1 MVSATNPKPNYQKP
15 KNAYPVGGIQV
26 EFPYQPY
33 GSQLAFMC
41 RVISTLDRAQRDG
54 HCHALLESPTG
65 TGKSLSLLC
74 SALAWQNNFMLKNQY
89 ANLPPSKPN
98 PEAMTDPLAFGGGF
112 VPESQPSS
120 IPPSLNTETAQ
131 PAAANNKNQKK
142 KTAPTIFYA
151 SRTHSQISQVIS
163 EYRKTAYRV
172 PMSVLA
178 SRKHYCTNRHVRGKD
193 NVDEECKLLVG
204 NRDVGCPE
212 FKNVHRVKGHP
223 SLQKGGCHEVHDIED
238 LVKVGQ
244 VVRGCSYYAAC
255 SMADDAQL
263 VFCPYNYIINPV
275 IRGAMEVD
283 IKGAIVILDEA
294 HNIEDIARD
303 SGSFDVEEDV
313 LTKLQMELGP
323 LCSVNPMIYQPLS
336 EMTQDLL
343 AWIERRK
350 ATLEK
355 REFQHYISCWT
366 GDKAL
371 KELQEANIWQQ
382 CFPIL
387 LECATKAIR
396 VATDTEAEVPHLSG
410 MAVTI
415 LEGLFA
421 ALTYFFS
428 RKGSHVFDYQL
439 AIQRYIKRDAKT
451 SVGNWTHTLSLW
463 CLNPAVVFGD
473 IAQLSLS
480 VILTSGTLSPVNSF
494 SSELGVQFGTCLEAP
509 HVIDVESQVW
519 AAAISTGPGNYP
531 LNASYKTADGFAFQ
545 DSLGKSL
552 EEICNVVP
560 GGSLVFFPSYK
571 LMEKLCNRWRETGQW
586 SRLNAR
592 KPLFV
597 EPKGGSQ
604 EDFEHVLKD
613 YYESIFPG
621 NKPAVRK
628 KRRVK
633 NAGVNH
639 FNAMES
645 HENTKKEG
653 AGLLAVCRGKVSEG
667 IDFTDDNARVV
678 IAVGI
683 PFPNIHDIQV
693 ALKKKY
699 NDTYKS
705 SKNLLSGNEW
715 YCNQAFRALNQ
726 AVGRCIRHRFD
737 YGAII
742 LLDERFR
749 EERNRAYISKWL
761 RKSIR
766 QYDSFDMSLEGLK
779 CFFRDVKERVDK
791 NMVNSLQNSDSKEDN
806 IPKIDQS
813 KELTRKDTQ
822 KLNKSD
828 PSSQTVQPVTK
839 YDVTFSQP
847 KSQGYFQVES
857 LVQTDQDINSCK
869 DYIDL
874 ESGEY
879 INEENYP
886 SINARRGFTK
896 QKNQKLNKFDHSE
909 QKVHS
914 MMKHDAPSPELKS
927 PGDIEVQASV
937 QVDTDINSCKGYI
950 DLECSFQNNSRCCET
965 LSTPFP
971 HEDLDLSIVKE
982 TPCIATSPGSLSKD
996 GNSSST
1002 IFQASTQSPDRL
1014 SFHSG
1019 ALTNLG
1025 KVPSKPESEMVVT
1038 PEKDASGNT
1047 CCQLLERD
1055 SSLSSSV
1062 NSHTQK
1068 RRKSINLS
1076 SADLNLVASREAHR
1090 RIEFGFETNYAEDK
1104 SRKSNISVTVAKNNS
1119 IASHMSS
1126 APVLDKRL
1134 QISCSLCK
1142 SSLGLPENQLYIRCS
1157 ITSSSKVHLVSLLKE
1172 RPEPIAANVQS
1183 IPVIMTD
1190 ITSVDPRFHNR
1201 ALEGGPGQGIWCE
1214 EDGCVYNNIF
1224 CPFCSTPNNCLGVQI
1239 VASDASNFQLLNK
1252 ILLYLDHLE
1261 IRNLETETDKSPKL
1275 KDSKPISSLGM
1286 DKVAVF
1292 NSIDKFSYSPQLQNS
1307 GGWRTTKSKLRL
1319 PKRDPPS
1326 N

>member
-1 MVSATNPKPNYQKP
+1 MVSATNPNNTNYQKS
-15 KNAYPVGGIQV
+15 KNAYPVGGIEV

-74 SALAWQNNFMLKNQY
+74 SVLAWQQNLKSKNQY
-89 ANLPPSKPN
+89 ANLSHSKPN

-112 VPESQPSS
+112 VPESQPST
-120 IPPSLNTETAQ
+120 IPPSSNTETAQ
-131 PAAANNKNQKK
+131 PAGANNKNQKK
-142 KTAPTIFYA
+142 KTTPTIFYA
-151 SRTHSQISQVIS
+151 S
-163 EYRKTAYRV
+163 
-172 PMSVLA
+172 
-178 SRKHYCTNRHVRGKD
+178 
-193 NVDEECKLLVG
+193 KLLVG
-204 NRDVGCPE
+204 DGDAKCPE
-212 FKNVHRVKGHP
+212 FKNVHKVKGHP

-244 VVRGCSYYAAC
+244 IVRGCSYYAAR

-303 SGSFDVEEDV
+303 SGSIDVEEDV
-313 LTKLQMELGP
+313 LAKLQMELGP

-336 EMTQDLL
+336 EMTQDLI

-371 KELQEANIWQQ
+371 KELQEANISQQ

-396 VATDTEAEVPHLSG
+396 VATDKESEVPHLSG
-410 MAVTI
+410 MAVTT

-428 RKGSHVFDYQL
+428 KNGSHMYDYQL
-439 AIQRYIKRDAKT
+439 ALQRYIKRDAKN

-463 CLNPAVVFGD
+463 CLNPAVVFRD
-473 IAQLSLS
+473 VAELSLS

-519 AAAISTGPGNYP
+519 ASVISTGPGNYP
-531 LNASYKTADGFAFQ
+531 LNASYKTADGYAFQ

-597 EPKGGSQ
+597 EPKGGRQ
-604 EDFEHVLKD
+604 EDFEHILKD
-613 YYESIFPG
+613 YYESIYPG

-633 NAGVNH
+633 KAGFNH

-645 HENTKKEG
+645 HEDIKKEG
-653 AGLLAVCRGKVSEG
+653 AGLLAVCRGK
-667 IDFTDDNARVV
+667 
-678 IAVGI
+678 
-683 PFPNIHDIQV
+683 
-693 ALKKKY
+693 
-699 NDTYKS
+699 
-705 SKNLLSGNEW
+705 
-715 YCNQAFRALNQ
+715 
-726 AVGRCIRHRFD
+726 
-737 YGAII
+737 
-742 LLDERFR
+742 
-749 EERNRAYISKWL
+749 
-761 RKSIR
+761 
-766 QYDSFDMSLEGLK
+766 
-779 CFFRDVKERVDK
+779 ERVDK
-791 NMVNSLQNSDSKEDN
+791 SKANILQNSVSNEDN
-806 IPKIDQS
+806 IPTIDQS
-813 KELTRKDTQ
+813 KDLTIKDTQ
-822 KLNKSD
+822 KLN
-828 PSSQTVQPVTK
+828 PVTK
-839 YDVTFSQP
+839 CDVTFSQL
-847 KSQGYFQVES
+847 KSRDHFKVQS
-857 LVQTDQDINSCK
+857 LVQTEHDIYSCK

-874 ESGEY
+874 ESEEY
-879 INEENYP
+879 NNNENNTTID
-886 SINARRGFTK
+886 SRRGFTK
-896 QKNQKLNKFDHSE
+896 KKNQKLNRFDHSE

-914 MMKHDAPSPELKS
+914 TMKHDAPSPKLKS
-927 PGDIEVQASV
+927 PGDVEVQASV
-937 QVDTDINSCKGYI
+937 PVDKDVNSCKDYI
-950 DLECSFQNNSRCCET
+950 NLECSFQNDLRCCEA
-965 LSTPFP
+965 LSTPFSN
-971 HEDLDLSIVKE
+971 EDPELSIVKE
-982 TPCIATSPGSLSKD
+982 TPCITISPGSLSKD

-1002 IFQASTQSPDRL
+1002 IFQASTQSPDQL
-1014 SFHSG
+1014 SFLSG
-1019 ALTNLG
+1019 DFTNPG
-1025 KVPSKPESEMVVT
+1025 KVTSKTRSEMVVT
-1038 PEKDASGNT
+1038 PEKDVSGNT
-1047 CCQLLERD
+1047 CCLQLERD

-1068 RRKSINLS
+1068 RRKSIGS
-1076 SADLNLVASREAHR
+1076 SSVDLNLMASREAHR
-1090 RIEFGFETNYAEDK
+1090 RIEFGFETNYAEVK
-1104 SRKSNISVTVAKNNS
+1104 SRKSNISVSIAKNNS
-1119 IASHMSS
+1119 IASQVSS
-1126 APVLDKRL
+1126 APVMDKTL

-1142 SSLGLPENQLYIRCS
+1142 SSLGLPENHLYVRCS
-1157 ITSSSKVHLVSLLKE
+1157 ITSSPKVHLVSLLKE
-1172 RPEPIAANVQS
+1172 RPESAAANVPS

-1190 ITSVDPRFHNR
+1190 VTSVNPRVCNR
-1201 ALEGGPGQGIWCE
+1201 TLEGAPGQGIWCE

-1224 CPFCSTPNNCLGVQI
+1224 CPFCSTPNNCLGAQI
-1239 VASDASNFQLLNK
+1239 VASDASNFHLLNK

-1261 IRNLETETDKSPKL
+1261 IRNLETEEDKSPKV
-1275 KDSKPISSLGM
+1275 KDSKPINCLGK
-1286 DKVAVF
+1286 DKLAAF
-1292 NSIDKFSYSPQLQNS
+1292 NCIDKFSYSPQQENS
-1307 GGWRTTKSKLRL
+1307 GGWRTTGSKLRL
-1319 PKRDPPS
+1319 PKRGRPS

>member
-1 MVSATNPKPNYQKP
+1 MVSATNPNNTSYQKP
-15 KNAYPVGGIQV
+15 KNAYPVGGIEV

-74 SALAWQNNFMLKNQY
+74 SVLAWQQNLKSKNQY
-89 ANLPPSKPN
+89 ANLSHSKPN
-98 PEAMTDPLAFGGGF
+98 PEATTDPLAFGGGF
-112 VPESQPSS
+112 VPESQPST
-120 IPPSLNTETAQ
+120 IPPSSNTETAQ
-131 PAAANNKNQKK
+131 PAVANNKNQKK

-172 PMSVLA
+172 PMTVLA
-178 SRKHYCTNRHVRGKD
+178 SRKHYCTNEHVRGKD

-204 NRDVGCPE
+204 DGDVKCPE
-212 FKNVHRVKGHP
+212 FKNVHKVKGHP

-244 VVRGCSYYAAC
+244 IVRGCSYYAAR

-303 SGSFDVEEDV
+303 SGSLDVEEDV

-336 EMTQDLL
+336 EMTQDLI

-371 KELQEANIWQQ
+371 KELQEANISQQ

-396 VATDTEAEVPHLSG
+396 VATDKESEVPHLSG
-410 MAVTI
+410 MAVTT

-428 RKGSHVFDYQL
+428 RNGSHVYDYQL
-439 AIQRYIKRDAKT
+439 ALQRYIKRDAKN

-463 CLNPAVVFGD
+463 CLNPAVVFRD
-473 IAQLSLS
+473 VAELSLS

-519 AAAISTGPGNYP
+519 ASVISTGPGNYP
-531 LNASYKTADGFAFQ
+531 LNASYKTADVYAFQ

-592 KPLFV
+592 KTLFV
-597 EPKGGSQ
+597 EPKGGRQ
-604 EDFEHVLKD
+604 EDFEHILKD
-613 YYESIFPG
+613 YYESIYPG
-621 NKPAVRK
+621 NKPAVGK

-633 NAGVNH
+633 KAGINH

-645 HENTKKEG
+645 HEDIKKEG

-678 IAVGI
+678 IVVGI
-683 PFPNIHDIQV
+683 PFPNINDTQV

-699 NDTYKS
+699 NDMYKS
-705 SKNLLSGNEW
+705 SKNLISGSEW
-715 YCNQAFRALNQ
+715 YCHQAFRALNQ

-766 QYDSFDMSLEGLK
+766 QYDNFGMSLEGLK
-779 CFFRDVKERVDK
+779 SFFRDVKERVDK
-791 NMVNSLQNSDSKEDN
+791 NKANILQNSVSNEDN
-806 IPKIDQS
+806 IPTIDQS
-813 KELTRKDTQ
+813 KDLTIKDKQ
-822 KLNKSD
+822 KLN
-828 PSSQTVQPVTK
+828 PVTTC
-839 YDVTFSQP
+839 DVTFSLL
-847 KSQGYFQVES
+847 KSQDHFKVQS
-857 LVQTDQDINSCK
+857 LVQTEQDINSCK

-874 ESGEY
+874 ESKEY
-879 INEENYP
+879 NNDENNP
-886 SINARRGFTK
+886 TIDSRRGFSK
-896 QKNQKLNKFDHSE
+896 KKNQKLKKFDHSE
-909 QKVHS
+909 QKVCS
-914 MMKHDAPSPELKS
+914 TMKHNATSPKLKS
-927 PGDIEVQASV
+927 PGDVEVQASV
-937 QVDTDINSCKGYI
+937 PVDKDVNSCKDYI
-950 DLECSFQNNSRCCET
+950 DLECSFQNDLRCCEA
-965 LSTPFP
+965 LSTPFSN
-971 HEDLDLSIVKE
+971 EDLELSIVKE
-982 TPCIATSPGSLSKD
+982 TPCITISPGSLSKD

-1002 IFQASTQSPDRL
+1002 IFQASTQSPDQL

-1019 ALTNLG
+1019 DLTNPG
-1025 KVPSKPESEMVVT
+1025 KVTSNTRPEMVVT

-1047 CCQLLERD
+1047 CCFQLERD

-1068 RRKSINLS
+1068 RRKSIGS
-1076 SADLNLVASREAHR
+1076 SSVDLNLMASREAHR

-1104 SRKSNISVTVAKNNS
+1104 SRKSNISVSVAKNNS
-1119 IASHMSS
+1119 IASQVSS
-1126 APVLDKRL
+1126 APVMDKTL
-1134 QISCSLCK
+1134 QISCSVCK
-1142 SSLGLPENQLYIRCS
+1142 SSLGLPENHLSVRCS
-1157 ITSSSKVHLVSLLKE
+1157 ITSSPKVHLVSLLKE
-1172 RPEPIAANVQS
+1172 RLEPAAANVPS

-1190 ITSVDPRFHNR
+1190 VTSVNPRVCNR
-1201 ALEGGPGQGIWCE
+1201 TLEGAPGQGIWCE

-1239 VASDASNFQLLNK
+1239 VASDASNFHLLNK

-1261 IRNLETETDKSPKL
+1261 IKNLETEEDKSSKV
-1275 KDSKPISSLGM
+1275 KDSKPINSLGM
-1286 DKVAVF
+1286 DKLAAF
-1292 NSIDKFSYSPQLQNS
+1292 NCIDKFSYSQQQENS
-1307 GGWRTTKSKLRL
+1307 RGWRTTRSKLRL
-1319 PKRDPPS
+1319 PKRGPPS